1 MHIPAHRL
9 RSWIGALAILLASV
23 SLFQCQALAQMQAQ
37 MPINTGPQGV
47 SKSIRTLKDIRGE
60 GVVRQKWDMSCGAAA
75 LSTLLTYDFKDNTPE
90 TAIVVWILHRVD
102 PVRVRARGGFS
113 LLDLK
118 RFAQAR
124 GYSAEGFTGMSIE
137 ELASQ
142 KTSVIVPI
150 RLKGFDHFIVVR
162 GIENGRVNVADPG
175 FGNMTMRVDRFQ
187 SLWKEGIVFVVH
199 PPTDLMLTERH
210 TAIAART
217 VPDPTIIQR
226 GIGTAIPGNPVN

>member
-1 MHIPAHRL
+1 MFLSSAWF
-9 RSWIGALAILLASV
+9 RSWSRALVLTIASALFFSASASSQTRDDADAQGSKQIR
-23 SLFQCQALAQMQAQ
+23 SL
-37 MPINTGPQGV
+37 
-47 SKSIRTLKDIRGE
+47 KEIRGE

-75 LSTLLTYDFKDNTPE
+75 LSTLLTYEFKDNTPE

-102 PVRVRARGGFS
+102 PIRVRARGGFS

-124 GYSAEGFTGMSIE
+124 GYHAEGYSGMSIE

-142 KTSVIVPI
+142 KTAVIVPI

-162 GIENGRVNVADPG
+162 HITAGHVIIADPG
-175 FGNMTMRVDRFQ
+175 FGNLTMRVDRFQ

-199 PPTDLMLTERH
+199 PPTDLMLTEKRP
-210 TAIAART
+210 TIASRT
-217 VPDPTIIQR
+217 IPDPSIIQR
-226 GIGTAIPGNPVN
+226 GIGVAIPPNYLY